1 MTEKKEGASP
11 RLSRPRVRGP
21 RDRSQRAGSSGWEE
35 GPYVCDSPARSQS
48 HSPWN
53 VLGQS
58 QSLQELGSPGRGVTL
73 MVAVLR
79 SSYSHSHSRQ

>member
-1 MTEKKEGASP
+1 MSATAQP
-11 RLSRPRVRGP
+11 
-21 RDRSQRAGSSGWEE
+21 
-35 GPYVCDSPARSQS
+35 RSQS